1 VDDGTEVSRREAA
14 VGARWARAGRTDV
27 ARMQVDLGRIIAAV
41 KSTVPQ
47 EMWGEIA
54 DKLDRPELE
63 PSVPFDEDGDDF
75 EGEDEVF
82 DPADF
87 VEEDDEL

>member
-1 VDDGTEVSRREAA
+1 MVDIMV
-14 VGARWARAGRTDV
+14 
-27 ARMQVDLGRIIAAV
+27 QLNRIIDAV

-54 DKLDRPELE
+54 DKPDRPELE
-63 PSVPFDEDGDDF
+63 PSVPFDEDANDF
-75 EGEDEVF
+75 EGEDDIF
-82 DPADF
+82 DPEDF

>member
-1 VDDGTEVSRREAA
+1 
-14 VGARWARAGRTDV
+14 
-27 ARMQVDLGRIIAAV
+27 MQVDLGRIIAAV

-75 EGEDEVF
+75 DDADAAY
-82 DPADF
+82 DPTEFID
-87 VEEDDEL
+87 EDDEF

>member
-1 VDDGTEVSRREAA
+1 MIA
-14 VGARWARAGRTDV
+14 AGRLQSLIDS
-27 ARMQVDLGRIIAAV
+27 REGQPDMVDIMVQLNRIIDAV

-63 PSVPFDEDGDDF
+63 PSVPFDEDANDF
-75 EGEDEVF
+75 EGEDDIF
-82 DPADF
+82 DPEDF

>member
-1 VDDGTEVSRREAA
+1 MVDIMV
-14 VGARWARAGRTDV
+14 
-27 ARMQVDLGRIIAAV
+27 QLNRIIDAV

-47 EMWGEIA
+47 AMWGEIA

-63 PSVPFDEDGDDF
+63 PSVPFDEDADDF
-75 EGEDEVF
+75 EGEDDIF
-82 DPADF
+82 DPEDF